1 MMPKTG
7 SRAILWALGGREVR
21 KPPGTDHM
29 GLFGEFWLYL
39 RHRKKWWITP
49 IFVVLIGL
57 SGFILWAESS
67 AVLPFIYALF

>member
-1 MMPKTG
+1 
-7 SRAILWALGGREVR
+7 
-21 KPPGTDHM
+21 M
-29 GLFGEFWLYL
+29 GLFTEFWLYL